1 MQFKTT
7 ILTAGKSAT
16 GIEVPAAI
24 IEALGA
30 GKRPPV
36 RVTLGG
42 YTYRST
48 IAVMGGRYMVGV
60 NASVREAAGVAGG
73 DHLNVAI
80 ELDTDPRDVDLPAE
94 LAAALAHD
102 PALNAHFDS
111 LSYSKQQ
118 WHTVQV
124 SGAKQPDTRARR
136 IAASVAMLRD
146 GRAR

>member
-48 IAVMGGRYMVGV
+48 IAVMGGRYMLGV

-111 LSYSKQQ
+111 LSYSKKRSLADPIARGKTPETRQRNL
-118 WHTVQV
+118 TKALTALRSV
-124 SGAKQPDTRARR
+124 S
-136 IAASVAMLRD
+136 
-146 GRAR
+146 